1 MFFGEDFQRGEILIY
16 FATSNKHKFK
26 EAKEIL
32 AKKGISVKHFQF
44 KHNEIRSDSI
54 EDVAL
59 ESVETAYKKLKKP
72 VFVEDTGLF
81 VKALDGFP
89 GTYSGWV
96 FGKMGA
102 EGILKLMNSEKNRN
116 AEFKTCIAFTNGK
129 IVKTFI
135 GTVKGTISKRMKGK
149 GGFGYDPVFIPRGE
163 RKTFAESIVLKNKLS
178 HRYNSLLKFSKYIN
192 AYQ

>member
-1 MFFGEDFQRGEILIY
+1 LIY

-32 AKKGISVKHFQF
+32 AGRGISVKHFLF

-54 EDVAL
+54 EEVAL
-59 ESVETAYKKLKKP
+59 ESVKAAYKKLKKP

-81 VKALDGFP
+81 VKSLGGFP

-96 FGKMGA
+96 FGKIGA
-102 EGILKLMNSEKNRN
+102 KGILKLMQGEKIRN

-129 IVKTFI
+129 RVKTFT

-149 GGFGYDPVFIPRGE
+149 KGFGYDPVFIPRGE
-163 RKTFAESIVLKNKLS
+163 KKTFAESIVLKNKLS
-178 HRYNSLLKFSKYIN
+178 HRYKSLLKFSKYIN
-192 AYQ
+192 VHQ